1 MMIQALFKAVEQCI
15 MVQEKPSITLN
26 DFLEAGNFQSY
37 PFEMLQRLRF
47 TDQSP
52 IHHPEG
58 NVWNHTLL
66 VTDHA
71 AKRKAQSTDPKVFMW
86 AALLHD
92 IGKPAATK
100 IRKGR
105 ITAYDHDKIGADLA
119 REFLSVFIK
128 DSDLIDRVAW
138 LVRYHMQ
145 PLFVIKDLPFKDIQ
159 GMKKH
164 VNIHDVALLGLCDRL
179 GRTGSQTEQEEQSM
193 ARFLEACAHLT

>member
-1 MMIQALFKAVEQCI
+1 MMIQALFKAVDQCL
-15 MVQEKPSITLN
+15 MEQEKPSITLTA
-26 DFLEAGNFQSY
+26 FLEAGHFHAY
-37 PFEMLQRLRF
+37 PFELLERLQR
-47 TDQSP
+47 TEQSP
-52 IHHPEG
+52 THHPEG

-71 AKRKAQSTDPKVFMW
+71 ARRKAQSTEPRVFMW

-100 IRKGR
+100 IRRGR

-119 REFLSVFIK
+119 REFLSVFSK
-128 DSDLIDRVAW
+128 DSDWIDRVGW

-145 PLFVIKDLPFKDIQ
+145 PLFVNKGLPYQDIQ

-164 VNIHDVALLGLCDRL
+164 VDIHDVALLGLCDRL
-179 GRTGSQTEQEEQSM
+179 GRTGSQQKQEEESM
-193 ARFLEACAHLT
+193 ARFLKTCAQLP